1 MSCKFLHPT
10 SPPEVD
16 FKVQDLFQLPATQ
29 NSIASSTTISVTP
42 INAFDSKGSSPIE
55 FLIPGASSAFVD
67 LNQVFLYMKVGV
79 KFEDGSTP
87 GTSSSIYPANQF
99 GISYLKSVEVFLNDV
114 PVDSGPLNYSLSNHI
129 GYMFGTSNSLKNG
142 LATASGYYTDEDEF
156 KERFKKS
163 TNKIFDTYTRLST
176 PLFNQEKLLIS
187 NVDVK
192 IRIIPNDAKYYL
204 MCSDSG
210 EIAKLPYCELLE
222 CYIVAKKC
230 VLTPATFLAIEN
242 KLQSDTAKYLMQS
255 VVQRQH
261 ILPANITSYS
271 INSLQI
277 GTLPDKILLLMQN
290 NQYAG
295 GNYEQDCYK
304 FENFDLSTIALHIN
318 GVVSNKPYVCS
329 FNKDGK
335 AFPLVARAFHDLHK
349 ILDDSDQ
356 DGNSISM
363 VKYNK
368 DSTIFAFDLS
378 TSYSDC
384 STILNPIETGD
395 VSIKLT
401 FATALPAAVTCNIL
415 LAFSSVLEIDG
426 ARQIIYKQ
434 L

>member
-1 MSCKFLHPT
+1 MSCRFLHPT

-29 NSIASSTTISVTP
+29 NSIASSTTISVAP
-42 INAFDSKGSSPIE
+42 INAYDSKGSSPLE
-55 FLIPGASSAFVD
+55 FLIPSASSAF
-67 LNQVFLYMKVGV
+67 LNLNEIFLYTKVGV
-79 KFEDGSTP
+79 KFADGSVP
-87 GTSSSIYPANQF
+87 GTSSGVYPANQF
-99 GISYLKSVEVFLNDV
+99 GVTYLKSVEVFLNDV

-142 LATASGYYTDEDEF
+142 LATASGYYTDEEEF

-163 TNKIFDTYTRLST
+163 TDKIFDTYTRLST

-192 IRIIPNDAKYYL
+192 IKIITNDPKYYL
-204 MCSDSG
+204 MATESS
-210 EIAKLPYCELLE
+210 EIAKAPYCHLLDV
-222 CYIVAKKC
+222 YIVAKKC

-242 KLQSDTAKYLMQS
+242 KLQHDTVKYLMQS
-255 VVQRQH
+255 VIQRQH
-261 ILPANITSYS
+261 ILPSGINSYS
-271 INSLQI
+271 INSLQL
-277 GTLPDKILLLMQN
+277 GTLPDKILVLLQN

-295 GNYEQDCYK
+295 GNYEQNCYN
-304 FENFDLSTIALHIN
+304 FENYDLSSLALHIN
-318 GVVSNKPYVCS
+318 GVVAHKPYICS

-335 AFPLVARAFHDLHK
+335 AFPLVARAFHDLNR

-356 DGNSISM
+356 DGNGVDIS
-363 VKYNK
+363 KYNK
-368 DSTIFAFDLS
+368 DSAIFAFDLS

-384 STILNPIETGD
+384 STILNPVETGD
-395 VSIKLT
+395 VSLKLT
-401 FATALPAAVTCNIL
+401 FAKLLPNAVTCNIL